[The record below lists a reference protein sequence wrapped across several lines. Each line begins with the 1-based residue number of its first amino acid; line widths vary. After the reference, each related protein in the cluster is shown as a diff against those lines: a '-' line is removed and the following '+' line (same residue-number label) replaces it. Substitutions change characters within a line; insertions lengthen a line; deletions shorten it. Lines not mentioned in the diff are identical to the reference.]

1 MTDFMGYHFLM
12 EGNGIIACYDMY
24 PTQFHSIKD
33 MIDYLPVLKQ
43 MGFNALWINP
53 MQMPGDISGF
63 FKTDKNN
70 GVKTGNEVTRSL
82 YAMSHP
88 LLFNPLFSLGSPGD
102 SIETIQRLNA
112 EALQLFTQNARNLG
126 IVPMFDL
133 VLNHVAIDSPLCQ
146 DKPHWFKGVHEDFK
160 DVRGFNYDDESI
172 RKEIITEFWQ
182 PYIKRY
188 MLEYGFDGVRVDAVG
203 YVHPEVRREIYAY
216 IHSLAAEHGKPK
228 PVILDEA
235 LFSKRPLAD
244 EVNYLKLPD
253 IGPTHI
259 TTEAYNAEFDLAS
272 TGLPYEVTLEE
283 QLKAS
288 VVFQQKDGTMRENTK
303 GGCINFCGNHDYRSL
318 AMTIL
323 FQMAKKRLTSD
334 SVYNDLMSSYQ
345 ELYFKFNTE
354 QEKPHE
360 LKEPLKTTLLYSYV
374 DQIKKDLEDN
384 KDDTV
389 QEFKTLVLE
398 KLALSALTG
407 SGGWFLLSGDET
419 CDITA
424 KTVFQRKG
432 AVDKSYYPQRE
443 HRIFSEKSVIAHKIL
458 EKMAEDNFF
467 LENADNKWMLELY
480 RSASSFPEMQ
490 KRLLVSHID
499 NIKHQINAGID
510 HVQEKFA
517 RLLAVE
523 ELNIKFTP
531 QDFLAKPRTHENG
544 WHGLQNNFVFIRQL
558 NALLKNLPASLPG
571 FSSELVRLPEK
582 PHLIIVVRKNG
593 NELNAPIDIVVVNIN
608 QDKRETLTKGDIQL
622 IAKNYC
628 SQYFSKNNS
637 GVCDN
642 LWEKLYLSVLKSA
655 ANNRVH
661 SDTSIKLEGP
671 HLFEFKETSINTFF
685 TIEKEKT
692 HPHRNDENTALNKN
706 VILR

>member
-1 MTDFMGYHFLM
+1 MIDSMGYHFLA

-33 MIDYLPVLKQ
+33 MINYLPVLKQ

-88 LLFNPLFSLGSPGD
+88 LLFNPQFSLGSPED
-102 SIETIQRLNA
+102 PMETTQRLNS

-160 DVRGFNYDDESI
+160 DVRGFNYDDERI

-188 MLEYGFDGVRVDAVG
+188 MIEYGFDGVRVDAVG
-203 YVHPEVRREIYAY
+203 YVHPAIRSEIYAY
-216 IHSLAAEHGKPK
+216 IHSLAAEYGKPK

-244 EVNYLKLPD
+244 EVNYLKLPG

-259 TTEAYNAEFDLAS
+259 TTEAYNVEFDLAS
-272 TGLPYEVTLEE
+272 ADLPYEITLEE

-288 VVFQQKDGTMRENTK
+288 VVFQQKDGTWRGNTK

-323 FQMAKKRLTSD
+323 FQMAKKRLKSD
-334 SVYNDLMSSYQ
+334 AFYNDLMSSYQ
-345 ELYFKFNTE
+345 DLYLKFNAE

-374 DQIKKDLEDN
+374 DQIKKELEDN
-384 KDDTV
+384 KDETA

-398 KLALSALTG
+398 KLALSALTA

-443 HRIFSEKSVIAHKIL
+443 HRIFSEKPVIAHKIL
-458 EKMAEDNFF
+458 EKMAEENFF
-467 LENADNKWMLELY
+467 IENSENKWMQELY
-480 RSASSFPEMQ
+480 RSLSSFPEMQ

-510 HVQEKFA
+510 HVQEKFS
-517 RLLAVE
+517 RLLASE
-523 ELNIKFTP
+523 SLNIGFTS
-531 QDFLAKPRTHENG
+531 QDFLENPRTHENG
-544 WHGLQNNFVFIRQL
+544 WLGLQNNFLFIKQL
-558 NALLKNLPASLPG
+558 NTLLKTLPASLPG
-571 FSSELVRLPEK
+571 FSSELVRLTGK

-593 NELNAPIDIVVVNIN
+593 NELSAPIDIVVVNLE
-608 QDKRETLTKGDIQL
+608 QKKRQTLTKEDFQL
-622 IAKNYC
+622 IAKSYC
-628 SQYFSKNNS
+628 NQYFSKNNPS
-637 GVCDN
+637 VCDS
-642 LWEKLYLSVLKSA
+642 LREKLYSHVLKSA

-661 SDTSIKLEGP
+661 TDTSIKLNGI
-671 HLFEFKETSINTFF
+671 HLFEFKETSLNTFF
-685 TIEKEKT
+685 TIEKEKNYS
-692 HPHRNDENTALNKN
+692 HGNEDHTALTGNT
-706 VILR
+706 I

>member
-1 MTDFMGYHFLM
+1 MIDSMGYHFLT

-33 MIDYLPVLKQ
+33 MINYLPVLKQ
-43 MGFNALWINP
+43 IGFNALWINP

-88 LLFNPLFSLGSPGD
+88 LLFNPQFSLGSPED
-102 SIETIQRLNA
+102 PMETTQRLNS
-112 EALQLFTQNARNLG
+112 ETLQLFTQNARNLG

-133 VLNHVAIDSPLCQ
+133 VLNHVSIDSPLCQ

-188 MLEYGFDGVRVDAVG
+188 MIEYGFDGVRVDAVG
-203 YVHPEVRREIYAY
+203 YVHPAVRSEIYAY
-216 IHSLAAEHGKPK
+216 IHSLAAEYGKPK

-244 EVNYLKLPD
+244 EVNYLKLPG

-259 TTEAYNAEFDLAS
+259 TTEAYNVEFDLAS
-272 TGLPYEVTLEE
+272 ADLPYEITLEE

-288 VVFQQKDGTMRENTK
+288 VVFQQKDGTWRENTK

-323 FQMAKKRLTSD
+323 FQMAKKRLKSD
-334 SVYNDLMSSYQ
+334 AFYNDLMSSYQ
-345 ELYFKFNTE
+345 DLYFKFNAE
-354 QEKPHE
+354 QEQPHE

-374 DQIKKDLEDN
+374 DQIKKELEDN
-384 KDDTV
+384 KDETA

-398 KLALSALTG
+398 KLALSALTA

-443 HRIFSEKSVIAHKIL
+443 HRIFSEKPVIAHKIL
-458 EKMAEDNFF
+458 EKMAEENFF
-467 LENADNKWMLELY
+467 IENSENKWMQELY
-480 RSASSFPEMQ
+480 RSLSSFPEMQ

-499 NIKHQINAGID
+499 NIKHQINAGIS
-510 HVQEKFA
+510 HVQEKFS
-517 RLLAVE
+517 RLLASE
-523 ELNIKFTP
+523 SLNIGFTS
-531 QDFLAKPRTHENG
+531 QDFLENPRTHENG
-544 WHGLQNNFVFIRQL
+544 WLGLQNNFAFIKQL
-558 NALLKNLPASLPG
+558 NTLLKTLPASLPG
-571 FSSELVRLPEK
+571 FSSELVRLTGK

-593 NELNAPIDIVVVNIN
+593 NELSAPIDIVVVNLE
-608 QDKRETLTKGDIQL
+608 QEKRQTLTKEDFQL
-622 IAKNYC
+622 IAKSYC
-628 SQYFSKNNS
+628 NQYFSKNNPS
-637 GVCDN
+637 VCDS
-642 LWEKLYLSVLKSA
+642 LREKLYSHVLKSA

-661 SDTSIKLEGP
+661 TDTSIKLNGI
-671 HLFEFKETSINTFF
+671 HLFKFKETSLNTFF
-685 TIEKEKT
+685 TIEKEKNYS
-692 HPHRNDENTALNKN
+692 HGNEDHTALTGNT
-706 VILR
+706 I

>member
-1 MTDFMGYHFLM
+1 MGYHFLT

-33 MIDYLPVLKQ
+33 MINYLPVLKQ

-53 MQMPGDISGF
+53 MQMPGDINGF

-88 LLFNPLFSLGSPGD
+88 LLFNPQFSLDSPED
-102 SIETIQRLNA
+102 PMETTQRLNS

-188 MLEYGFDGVRVDAVG
+188 MIEYGFDGVRVDAVG
-203 YVHPEVRREIYAY
+203 YVHPAVRSEIYAY
-216 IHSLAAEHGKPK
+216 IHSLAAEYGKPN

-244 EVNYLKLPD
+244 EVNYLKLPG

-259 TTEAYNAEFDLAS
+259 TTEAYNVEFDLAS
-272 TGLPYEVTLEE
+272 ADLPYEITLEE

-288 VVFQQKDGTMRENTK
+288 VVFQQKDGTWRENTK

-323 FQMAKKRLTSD
+323 FQMAKKRLKSD
-334 SVYNDLMSSYQ
+334 AFYNDLISSYQ
-345 ELYFKFNTE
+345 DLYFKFNTE
-354 QEKPHE
+354 QEQPHE

-374 DQIKKDLEDN
+374 DQIKKELEDN
-384 KDDTV
+384 KDETA

-398 KLALSALTG
+398 KLALSALTA

-443 HRIFSEKSVIAHKIL
+443 HRIFSEKPVIAHKIL
-458 EKMAEDNFF
+458 EKMAEENFF
-467 LENADNKWMLELY
+467 IENSENKWMQELY
-480 RSASSFPEMQ
+480 RSLSSFPEMQ

-499 NIKHQINAGID
+499 NIKHQINAGIS
-510 HVQEKFA
+510 HVQEKFS
-517 RLLAVE
+517 RLLASE
-523 ELNIKFTP
+523 SLNIGFTS
-531 QDFLAKPRTHENG
+531 QDFLENPRTHENG
-544 WHGLQNNFVFIRQL
+544 WLGLQNNFAFIKQL
-558 NALLKNLPASLPG
+558 NTLLKTLPASLPG
-571 FSSELVRLPEK
+571 FSSELVRLTGK

-593 NELNAPIDIVVVNIN
+593 NELSAPIDIVVVNLE
-608 QDKRETLTKGDIQL
+608 QEKRQTLTKEDFQL
-622 IAKNYC
+622 IAKSYC
-628 SQYFSKNNS
+628 NQYFSKNNPS
-637 GVCDN
+637 VCDS
-642 LWEKLYLSVLKSA
+642 LREKLYSHVLKSA

-661 SDTSIKLEGP
+661 TDTSIKLNGI
-671 HLFEFKETSINTFF
+671 HLFKFKETSLNTFF
-685 TIEKEKT
+685 TIEKEKNYS
-692 HPHRNDENTALNKN
+692 HGNEDHTALTGNT
-706 VILR
+706 I

>member
-1 MTDFMGYHFLM
+1 MIDSMGYHFLT

-33 MIDYLPVLKQ
+33 MINYLPVLKQ

-88 LLFNPLFSLGSPGD
+88 LLFNPQFSLGSSEDPM
-102 SIETIQRLNA
+102 ETTQRLNS

-188 MLEYGFDGVRVDAVG
+188 MIEYGFDGVRVDAVG
-203 YVHPEVRREIYAY
+203 YVHPAVRSEIYAY
-216 IHSLAAEHGKPK
+216 IHSLAAENGKPK

-244 EVNYLKLPD
+244 EVNYLKLPG

-259 TTEAYNAEFDLAS
+259 TTEAYNVEFDLAS
-272 TGLPYEVTLEE
+272 ADLPYEITLEE

-288 VVFQQKDGTMRENTK
+288 VVFQQKDGTWRENTK

-323 FQMAKKRLTSD
+323 FQMAKKRLKSD
-334 SVYNDLMSSYQ
+334 AFYNDLMSSYQ
-345 ELYFKFNTE
+345 DLYFKFNTE
-354 QEKPHE
+354 QEKAHE

-374 DQIKKDLEDN
+374 DQIKKELEDN
-384 KDDTV
+384 KDETA

-398 KLALSALTG
+398 KLALSALTA

-443 HRIFSEKSVIAHKIL
+443 HRIFSEKPVIAHKIL
-458 EKMAEDNFF
+458 EKMAEENFF
-467 LENADNKWMLELY
+467 IENSENKWMQELY
-480 RSASSFPEMQ
+480 RSLSSFPEMQ

-510 HVQEKFA
+510 HVQEKFS
-517 RLLAVE
+517 RLLASE
-523 ELNIKFTP
+523 SLNIGFTS
-531 QDFLAKPRTHENG
+531 QDFLENPRTHENG
-544 WHGLQNNFVFIRQL
+544 WLGLQNNFLFIKQL
-558 NALLKNLPASLPG
+558 NTLLKTLPASLPG
-571 FSSELVRLPEK
+571 FSSELVRLTGK

-593 NELNAPIDIVVVNIN
+593 NELSAPIDIVVVNLK
-608 QDKRETLTKGDIQL
+608 QEKRQTLTKEDFQL
-622 IAKNYC
+622 IAKSYC
-628 SQYFSKNNS
+628 NQYFSKNNPS
-637 GVCDN
+637 VCDS
-642 LWEKLYLSVLKSA
+642 LREKLYSHVLKSA

-661 SDTSIKLEGP
+661 TDTSIKLNGIY
-671 HLFEFKETSINTFF
+671 LFEFKETSLNTFF
-685 TIEKEKT
+685 TIEKEKNYS
-692 HPHRNDENTALNKN
+692 HGNEDHTALTGNT
-706 VILR
+706 I

>member
-1 MTDFMGYHFLM
+1 MIDSMGYHFLT

-33 MIDYLPVLKQ
+33 MINYLPVLKQ

-88 LLFNPLFSLGSPGD
+88 LLFNPQFSLGSPED
-102 SIETIQRLNA
+102 PMETTQRLNS

-188 MLEYGFDGVRVDAVG
+188 MIEYGFDGVRVDAVG
-203 YVHPEVRREIYAY
+203 YVHPAVRSEIYAY
-216 IHSLAAEHGKPK
+216 IHSLAAEYGKPN

-244 EVNYLKLPD
+244 EVNYLKLPG

-259 TTEAYNAEFDLAS
+259 TTEAYNVEFDLAS
-272 TGLPYEVTLEE
+272 ADLPYEITLEE

-288 VVFQQKDGTMRENTK
+288 VVFQQKDGTWRENTK

-323 FQMAKKRLTSD
+323 FQMAKKRLKSD
-334 SVYNDLMSSYQ
+334 AFYNDLMSSYQ
-345 ELYFKFNTE
+345 DLYFKFNTE

-374 DQIKKDLEDN
+374 DQIKKELEDN
-384 KDDTV
+384 KDETA

-398 KLALSALTG
+398 KLALSALTA

-443 HRIFSEKSVIAHKIL
+443 HRIFSEKPVIAHKIL
-458 EKMAEDNFF
+458 EKMAEENFF
-467 LENADNKWMLELY
+467 IENSENKWMQELY
-480 RSASSFPEMQ
+480 RSLSSFPEMQ

-510 HVQEKFA
+510 HVQEKFS
-517 RLLAVE
+517 RLLASE
-523 ELNIKFTP
+523 SLNIGFTS
-531 QDFLAKPRTHENG
+531 QDFLENPRTHENG
-544 WHGLQNNFVFIRQL
+544 WLGLQDNFLFIKQL
-558 NALLKNLPASLPG
+558 NRLLKTLPASLPG
-571 FSSELVRLPEK
+571 FSSELVRLTGK

-593 NELNAPIDIVVVNIN
+593 NELSAPIDIVVVNLE
-608 QDKRETLTKGDIQL
+608 QEKLQTLTKEDFQL
-622 IAKNYC
+622 IAKSYC
-628 SQYFSKNNS
+628 NQYFSKNNS
-637 GVCDN
+637 SVCDS
-642 LWEKLYLSVLKSA
+642 LREKLYSHVLKSA

-661 SDTSIKLEGP
+661 TDTSIKLNGI
-671 HLFEFKETSINTFF
+671 HLFEFKETSLNTFF
-685 TIEKEKT
+685 TIEKEKNYS
-692 HPHRNDENTALNKN
+692 HENEDHTALTGNT
-706 VILR
+706 ILH

>member
-1 MTDFMGYHFLM
+1 MGYHFLT

-33 MIDYLPVLKQ
+33 MINYLPVLKQ

-53 MQMPGDISGF
+53 MQMPGNISNF

-70 GVKTGNEVTRSL
+70 GVKIGNEVTRSL
-82 YAMSHP
+82 YAMSHH
-88 LLFNPLFSLGSPGD
+88 LLFNPQFSLGSPED
-102 SIETIQRLNA
+102 SIETIQRLNG

-133 VLNHVAIDSPLCQ
+133 VLNHVSIDSPLCE

-160 DVRGFNYDDESI
+160 DVRGFNYEDDSI

-188 MLEYGFDGVRVDAVG
+188 MIEYGFDGVRVDAVG

-216 IHSLAAEHGKPK
+216 IHSLAAEYGKPK

-259 TTEAYNAEFDLAS
+259 TTEAYNVEFDLAS
-272 TGLPYEVTLEE
+272 TDLPYEVTLEE

-288 VVFQQKDGTMRENTK
+288 VVFQQKDGTWRENTK

-323 FQMAKKRLTSD
+323 FQMAKKRLKSD
-334 SVYNDLMSSYQ
+334 FFYNDLMSSYQ
-345 ELYFKFNTE
+345 ELYFKFNSE
-354 QEKPHE
+354 QKKPHE
-360 LKEPLKTTLLYSYV
+360 FKEPLKTTLLYSYA
-374 DQIKKDLEDN
+374 DQIKKELEDN
-384 KDDTV
+384 KKETI
-389 QEFKTLVLE
+389 QEFKILVLE

-424 KTVFQRKG
+424 KTVFQRNG

-443 HRIFSEKSVIAHKIL
+443 HRIFSEKPAIAHKIL
-458 EKMAEDNFF
+458 EKMAEENF
-467 LENADNKWMLELY
+467 LIENSENKWMQELY
-480 RSASSFPEMQ
+480 RSLSSFPEMQ

-499 NIKHQINAGID
+499 NIKHQINAGIG
-510 HVQEKFA
+510 HVQERFA
-517 RLLAVE
+517 KHLVLE
-523 ELNIKFTP
+523 GLSIEFTS
-531 QDFLAKPRTHENG
+531 QDFLARPRTHENG
-544 WHGLQNNFVFIRQL
+544 WLGLQNNFAFIRQL

-571 FSSELVRLPEK
+571 FSSELVRLLEK

-593 NELNAPIDIVVVNIN
+593 NELNAPIDIIVVNLD
-608 QDKRETLTKGDIQL
+608 QEKRETLTKGDIQL

-628 SQYFSKNNS
+628 NQYVSKNNP
-637 GVCDN
+637 GVCDSSR
-642 LWEKLYLSVLKSA
+642 EKLYSHVLKSVT
-655 ANNRVH
+655 NNRIH
-661 SDTSIKLEGP
+661 TDTSIKVDGTY
-671 HLFEFKETSINTFF
+671 LFEFKETLLNTFF
-685 TIEKEKT
+685 TADKETSNSYKNEEKSDT
-692 HPHRNDENTALNKN
+692 NSNT
-706 VILR
+706 IMH

>member
-1 MTDFMGYHFLM
+1 MIDSMGYHFLA

-33 MIDYLPVLKQ
+33 MINYLPVLKQ

-88 LLFNPLFSLGSPGD
+88 LLFNPQFSLDSPED
-102 SIETIQRLNA
+102 PMETTQRLNS

-188 MLEYGFDGVRVDAVG
+188 MIEYGFDGVRVDAVG
-203 YVHPEVRREIYAY
+203 YVHPAVRSEVYAY
-216 IHSLAAEHGKPK
+216 IHSLAAEYGKPN

-244 EVNYLKLPD
+244 EVNYLKLPG

-259 TTEAYNAEFDLAS
+259 TTEAYNVEFDLAS
-272 TGLPYEVTLEE
+272 ADLPYEITLEE

-288 VVFQQKDGTMRENTK
+288 VVFQQKDGTWRENTK

-323 FQMAKKRLTSD
+323 FQMAKKRLKSD
-334 SVYNDLMSSYQ
+334 AFYNDLMSSYQ
-345 ELYFKFNTE
+345 DLYLKFNAE

-374 DQIKKDLEDN
+374 DQIKKELEDN
-384 KDDTV
+384 KDETA

-398 KLALSALTG
+398 KLALSALTA

-443 HRIFSEKSVIAHKIL
+443 HRIFSEKPVIAHKIL
-458 EKMAEDNFF
+458 EKMAEENFF
-467 LENADNKWMLELY
+467 IENSENKWMQELY
-480 RSASSFPEMQ
+480 RSLSSFPEMQ
-490 KRLLVSHID
+490 KRLLV
-499 NIKHQINAGID
+499 
-510 HVQEKFA
+510 
-517 RLLAVE
+517 
-523 ELNIKFTP
+523 
-531 QDFLAKPRTHENG
+531 
-544 WHGLQNNFVFIRQL
+544 
-558 NALLKNLPASLPG
+558 
-571 FSSELVRLPEK
+571 
-582 PHLIIVVRKNG
+582 
-593 NELNAPIDIVVVNIN
+593 
-608 QDKRETLTKGDIQL
+608 
-622 IAKNYC
+622 
-628 SQYFSKNNS
+628 
-637 GVCDN
+637 
-642 LWEKLYLSVLKSA
+642 
-655 ANNRVH
+655 
-661 SDTSIKLEGP
+661 
-671 HLFEFKETSINTFF
+671 
-685 TIEKEKT
+685 
-692 HPHRNDENTALNKN
+692 
-706 VILR
+706 